1 MLRATAP
8 IRPLP
13 PDVAAQIKSSIA
25 VTSLSSAVLGLLLNS
40 LDAGARNVEI
50 TVDFRLGLCCVED
63 DGFGVPAAE
72 FLESGSLGK
81 LHCKSNQLE
90 ISIGTKVWISRYIEI

>member
-1 MLRATAP
+1 MLLASAP

-50 TVDFRLGLCCVED
+50 TIDFRFGSCCVED

-72 FLESGSLGK
+72 FLETGSLGK
-81 LHCKSNQLE
+81 LHRKSDQLE
-90 ISIGTKVWISRYIEI
+90 MSTGTKVSISRYIKI